1 MLPGNWW
8 QAALASV
15 VASACLP
22 LLPQLVLVV
31 GAVVAAAPFA
41 ICIITV
47 VGL

>member
-8 QAALASV
+8 QAALAS
-15 VASACLP
+15 LP
-22 LLPQLVLVV
+22 LLPQLVV
-31 GAVVAAAPFA
+31 AVVVIAAAAPFA